1 MFTNLM
7 NGINLDVQR
16 VEYEIKK
23 LQTSIQAL
31 ESTFSKLV
39 EGDSNLEMVEELNEC
54 KQKYDEIL
62 ERYQAL
68 FLKNVE
74 STKKSTDKLIG
85 ARSEERRVGKEC
97 RYRW

>member
-7 NGINLDVQR
+7 NGINLDVQS
-16 VEYEIKK
+16 VEYELKE
-23 LQTSIQAL
+23 LQTFIQAL

-85 ARSEERRVGKEC
+85 ADHEVAGRINNMMI
-97 RYRW
+97 